1 MHGVAIIGHGIDAVE
16 IARIGRLLD
25 RQGERFRARCFTADE
40 RAYADSSR
48 RFVEHYAAR
57 FAAKEAVMK
66 ALGTGWARGVG
77 WTEIEVV
84 REDSGRPGVRLYGA
98 AARLA
103 AGAGVGRWWLSL
115 THTEGMAVASAI
127 AEGG

>member
-1 MHGVAIIGHGIDAVE
+1 MAIIGHGIDAVE
-16 IARIGRLLD
+16 IDRIGRLLD
-25 RQGERFRARCFTADE
+25 RQGERFRERCFTEGE

-48 RFVEHYAAR
+48 RSVEHYAAR

-84 REDSGRPGVRLYGA
+84 REDSGRPGVRLSGVA
-98 AARLA
+98 AKI
-103 AGAGVGRWWLSL
+103 AGGLGIERWTLSL
-115 THTEGMAVASAI
+115 THTGSIAVASAI